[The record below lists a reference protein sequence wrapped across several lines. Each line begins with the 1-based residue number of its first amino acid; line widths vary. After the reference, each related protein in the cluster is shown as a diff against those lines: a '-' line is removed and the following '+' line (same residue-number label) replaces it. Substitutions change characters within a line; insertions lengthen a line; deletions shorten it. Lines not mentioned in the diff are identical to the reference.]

1 MFGLYLGKLGRTS
14 AIRITAPAPTLP
26 GDLPATA
33 LAIDG
38 TAVLIDGLHILIA

>member
-1 MFGLYLGKLGRTS
+1 MFCLHLGKLGRIH
-14 AIRITAPAPTLP
+14 AARTAEPAPP
-26 GDLPATA
+26 SDLPATA